1 MSGILVMNLRNRPL
15 FRLWEAGGLYD
26 MASSVRDY
34 ITFSLVHIY
43 LYSLQP
49 LETVWSLRL
58 SVCLSTCML
67 GPEHLG
73 VPGLSLGIQ
82 DCPAQG

>member
-1 MSGILVMNLRNRPL
+1 MSGIVVVNLHSRPL
-15 FRLWEAGGLYD
+15 FRLLEAGALYD
-26 MASSVRDY
+26 VASSFRDY

-58 SVCLSTCML
+58 SVCLYTCML

-82 DCPAQG
+82 LMLR